1 MADDK
6 KIGAYIC
13 KGCGLGERLEGAQL
27 KMIAEREAKANVV
40 KEHDFLCSE
49 DGVAMIKKDIE
60 TEGVNRV
67 AICACSRR
75 AKTEAFNFDN
85 VAMSRANLRE
95 GVIWVRPDTDE
106 AREITEEMAADY
118 VRITVW
124 EVKYM
129 TPPMPNA
136 EAKYNSNV
144 LVVGGGISGMTSAIE
159 AAKAGYGVTIV
170 EKSGALGGA
179 AANFHKRIPD
189 KSPYKD
195 PMDTGVAEMIAAIE
209 ADKNITVHLNS
220 RLSKTDGAP
229 GRFDVEIS
237 AESGSTNSATFGAIV
252 QASGFTGYD
261 ANKLPESIPPA
272 RFAGPWICCRPR
284 KTPPARR

>member
-1 MADDK
+1 M
-6 KIGAYIC
+6 
-13 KGCGLGERLEGAQL
+13 
-27 KMIAEREAKANVV
+27 
-40 KEHDFLCSE
+40 
-49 DGVAMIKKDIE
+49 
-60 TEGVNRV
+60 
-67 AICACSRR
+67 
-75 AKTEAFNFDN
+75 
-85 VAMSRANLRE
+85 
-95 GVIWVRPDTDE
+95 
-106 AREITEEMAADY
+106 
-118 VRITVW
+118 
-124 EVKYM
+124 
-129 TPPMPNA
+129 
-136 EAKYNSNV
+136 
-144 LVVGGGISGMTSAIE
+144 
-159 AAKAGYGVTIV
+159 

-261 ANKLPESIPPA
+261 ANKLPASIPPA